1 MTIDR
6 ADKRFAVW
14 RRWAANHQRS
24 WQAVLVVI
32 ALVVVVTQW
41 GRAAARLE
49 DGDFYL
55 HWQFAN
61 RFVHHRF
68 LYADGLHVPYPPFWA
83 MAWSPIA
90 ALSLRAA
97 KIICYPLSLVAL
109 GGLLFLLDRLTRRH
123 LPLRPVPRFWATAAA
138 LALASRFLVR
148 ELPECGPNLAL
159 VALTWLAIDCWSRG
173 RDGAGG
179 ICLGLAT
186 ALKCTPGLFVLYF
199 AWKRQWKLAVVALA
213 TAGGCTLAPA
223 IWQGSR
229 VYAWQTG
236 VWLTNLRTAAD
247 QPDPSLGILGQE
259 ELKNLSLK
267 PAVARYLMRLP
278 PGHMSR
284 LEHPWYIEFLDF
296 SPAAA
301 GWGVKLALLALLAAT
316 ACSARGP
323 IVRRDDLAV
332 VWQCAGIST
341 LMLLLSPITW
351 YQHAVALVPV
361 FYLLA
366 RTAAVRG
373 ALPRTTVIVLA
384 AFIFINLVL
393 ARGLIGR
400 EASQLLASYHP
411 NTFLF
416 LALLV
421 AALSAAQRETP
432 RAARAHGATEVI
444 AADCRRK
451 AA

>member
-1 MTIDR
+1 
-6 ADKRFAVW
+6 
-14 RRWAANHQRS
+14 
-24 WQAVLVVI
+24 
-32 ALVVVVTQW
+32 
-41 GRAAARLE
+41 
-49 DGDFYL
+49 
-55 HWQFAN
+55 
-61 RFVHHRF
+61 
-68 LYADGLHVPYPPFWA
+68 

-97 KIICYPLSLVAL
+97 KIVCFPLSLAAL

-123 LPLRPVPRFWATAAA
+123 LPLGHVPRFWATAAA

-159 VALTWLAIDCWSRG
+159 VALTWLAIYFWSQRH
-173 RDGAGG
+173 DAAGG
-179 ICLGLAT
+179 VCLGLAT
-186 ALKCTPGLFVLYF
+186 ALKCTPGLFVIYF
-199 AWKRQWKLAVVALA
+199 AWKRQWKLAVVALV
-213 TAGGCTLAPA
+213 TAGACTLAPA
-223 IWQGSR
+223 LWQGPR
-229 VYAWQTG
+229 DYAWQAG
-236 VWLTNLRTAAD
+236 IWLTNLRNAAN

-284 LEHPWYIEFLDF
+284 LEHACYIEFLDL

-301 GWGVKLALLALLAAT
+301 GWGVKLALLAMLAAT
-316 ACSARGP
+316 AWSARGP
-323 IVRRDDLAV
+323 IVRRDELTV
-332 VWQCAGIST
+332 IWQCAAIST

-351 YQHAVALVPV
+351 YQHAVAMVPA
-361 FYLLA
+361 FYLIA
-366 RTAAVRG
+366 RTAAARG
-373 ALPRTTVIVLA
+373 TLPRSTVVVLA
-384 AFIFINLVL
+384 AFVVINLVL

-416 LALLV
+416 LALL
-421 AALSAAQRETP
+421 AATLSAARREAFSAEP
-432 RAARAHGATEVI
+432 ANGATTVI
-444 AADCRRK
+444 SAERRRK

>member
-1 MTIDR
+1 MALI
-6 ADKRFAVW
+6 
-14 RRWAANHQRS
+14 
-24 WQAVLVVI
+24 LM

-68 LYADGLHVPYPPFWA
+68 LYADGMHLPYPPFWA

-97 KIICYPLSLVAL
+97 KIVCYPISLVAL

-123 LPLRPVPRFWATAAA
+123 LPLGRAPRFWATAAA

-159 VALTWLAIDCWSRG
+159 VALTWLAIYFWTQG
-173 RDGAGG
+173 RDATGG
-179 ICLGLAT
+179 VCLGLAT

-199 AWKRQWKLAVVALA
+199 AWKRQWKLALVALV

-223 IWQGSR
+223 LWQGPR
-229 VYAWQTG
+229 DYVCQAG
-236 VWLTNLRTAAD
+236 IWLTNLRTAAN

-267 PAVARYLMRLP
+267 PAVARYLMRLT

-284 LEHPWYIEFLDF
+284 LEHPWYIEFLDL
-296 SPAAA
+296 SPTAA
-301 GWGVKLALLALLAAT
+301 GYGVKFALLALLAAM
-316 ACSARGP
+316 AWSVHGP
-323 IVRRDDLAV
+323 IVHRDDLAV
-332 VWQCAGIST
+332 IWQCAAVST

-351 YQHAVALVPV
+351 YQHAVSLVPA

-366 RTAAVRG
+366 RTAATRG
-373 ALPRTTVIVLA
+373 ALPRATVIVLG
-384 AFIFINLVL
+384 AFIVINLVL
-393 ARGLIGR
+393 SRGLIGR

-421 AALSAAQRETP
+421 TTLSAARREIRSAEQEI
-432 RAARAHGATEVI
+432 RATAFTSAE
-444 AADCRRK
+444 CRRK